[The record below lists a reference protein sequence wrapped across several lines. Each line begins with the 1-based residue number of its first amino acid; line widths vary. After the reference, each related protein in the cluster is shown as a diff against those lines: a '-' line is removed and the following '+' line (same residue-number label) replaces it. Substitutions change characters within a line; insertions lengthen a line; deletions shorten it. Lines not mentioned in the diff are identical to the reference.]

1 MLLTRISYFVRK
13 TFSNIRAYPL
23 VNLLSITTIS
33 IALFIFFTYLLLYI
47 NLSELLISLGEEVQI
62 TAYLADFLSEEAAG
76 KLKEEILEIKEV
88 EGVSYISKEDALKYM
103 EDVFSGQG
111 DVLEGLSKNPLP
123 ASFEV
128 KLKKRFRTPED
139 VALVAKKIDRMN
151 GVDDVVFAREWL
163 SRFYEIQK
171 VVRMVGI
178 VIGAVLSVAVIAIIA
193 ITIKLTLYAKRDEI
207 EIMKLVGG
215 TNFFIKIPM
224 IFEGMM
230 QGFLGSVIA
239 VGALFFTYRYFM
251 EHYYKD
257 VGLFFGGI
265 EVNFFETNM
274 IVYFVVFG
282 IFLGLFGSVISF
294 GRMLKT

>member
-1 MLLTRISYFVRK
+1 MLLTRISYFLRK

-23 VNLLSITTIS
+23 VNLLSVTTIS
-33 IALFIFFTYLLLYI
+33 IALFIFFTYLLFYI
-47 NLSELLISLGEEVQI
+47 NLNKLLISLGEEVQI
-62 TAYLADFLSEEAAG
+62 TAYLADFLSDEAADG
-76 KLKEEILEIKEV
+76 LKKDILGIVEV
-88 EGVSYISKEDALKYM
+88 EDVSYISTEDALEYL
-103 EDVFSGQG
+103 EEVFSGQG

-163 SRFYEIQK
+163 SRFYEVQK
-171 VVRMVGI
+171 IVRIVGI
-178 VIGAVLSVAVIAIIA
+178 AVGIVLSVAVMAMIA

-215 TNFFIKIPM
+215 TNSFIKTPL

-239 VGALFFTYRYFM
+239 VGALYFTYRYFM
-251 EHYYKD
+251 EHYYRD

-265 EVNFFETNM
+265 EINFFEPVI
-274 IVYFVVFG
+274 IVYFAVFG
-282 IFLGLFGSVISF
+282 IALGLFGSVISF

>member
-1 MLLTRISYFVRK
+1 MLLTRTSYFLRK
-13 TFSNIRAYPL
+13 TLSNIRAYPL

-47 NLSELLISLGEEVQI
+47 NLSELLVSLGEEVQI
-62 TAYLADFLSEEAAG
+62 TAYLADFLSDEAAG
-76 KLKEEILEIKEV
+76 ELKKEIIEIKEV
-88 EGVSYISKEDALKYM
+88 EGVSYISKEDALEYM
-103 EDVFSGQG
+103 GEAFSGQG

-139 VALVAKKIDRMN
+139 VALVAKKIERMN

-163 SRFYEIQK
+163 SRFYEVQK
-171 VVRMVGI
+171 IVRIVGI

-207 EIMKLVGG
+207 DIMKLVGG
-215 TNFFIKIPM
+215 TNFFIKVPM
-224 IFEGMM
+224 ILEGMM

-239 VGALFFTYRYFM
+239 VGALSLTYHYFM

-257 VGLFFGGI
+257 VGLFFGAI
-265 EVNFFETNM
+265 EVNFFEPDM
-274 IVYFVVFG
+274 IVYLTIFG
-282 IFLGLFGSVISF
+282 ISLGLFGSVISF
-294 GRMLKT
+294 GRMLKV

>member
-1 MLLTRISYFVRK
+1 M
-13 TFSNIRAYPL
+13 
-23 VNLLSITTIS
+23 
-33 IALFIFFTYLLLYI
+33 
-47 NLSELLISLGEEVQI
+47 GEEVQI
-62 TAYLADFLSEEAAG
+62 TAYLADFLSDEAADG
-76 KLKEEILEIKEV
+76 LEKDILEIKEV
-88 EGVSYISKEDALKYM
+88 EGATYISKEDALKYLG
-103 EDVFSGQG
+103 EIFSGQG

-139 VALVAKKIDRMN
+139 VALVAKKIERMN

-163 SRFYEIQK
+163 SRFYEVQK
-171 VVRMVGI
+171 IVKVAGI
-178 VIGAVLSVAVIAIIA
+178 IIGVVLSVAVIAIIA

-207 EIMKLVGG
+207 DIMKLVGG
-215 TNFFIKIPM
+215 TNSFIKIPM

-239 VGALFFTYRYFM
+239 VGALFLTYRYFM

-265 EVNFFETNM
+265 EVNFFDPE
-274 IVYFVVFG
+274 IIIYFFIFG
-282 IFLGLFGSVISF
+282 ISLGLFGSIISF